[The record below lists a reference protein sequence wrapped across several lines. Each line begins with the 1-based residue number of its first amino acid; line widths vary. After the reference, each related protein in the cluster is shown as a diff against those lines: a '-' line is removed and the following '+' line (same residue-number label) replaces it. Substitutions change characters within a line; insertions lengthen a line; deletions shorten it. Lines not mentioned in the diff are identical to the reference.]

1 MAGASEPSIAVIFLG
16 NPLMGDDSVGL
27 RIGWLLEP
35 RLRKLG
41 AEVVVTTESGLS
53 LLDYMY
59 GKDTVVLVDAV
70 PSSNALRPGEVTVS
84 SVEGEHSGAPLAPHY
99 IGIPELRRI
108 MEELGL
114 GSPRRIFL
122 IGIGV
127 EDPYTI
133 REELS
138 PQLEERLAEI
148 ADKVYGIIA
157 GLLGISPE
165 T

>member
-1 MAGASEPSIAVIFLG
+1 M
-16 NPLMGDDSVGL
+16 
-27 RIGWLLEP
+27 
-35 RLRKLG
+35 
-41 AEVVVTTESGLS
+41 T
-53 LLDYMY
+53 
-59 GKDTVVLVDAV
+59 
-70 PSSNALRPGEVTVS
+70 
-84 SVEGEHSGAPLAPHY
+84 LAPHY

-138 PQLEERLAEI
+138 LQLEERLAEI